1 MKATYK
7 IVFYDEYKTI
17 KKCFTITAKNYQQA
31 RIKANSILYNS
42 KYWAYNI
49 YII

>member
-17 KKCFTITAKNYQQA
+17 KKRFTLTAQNYQQA
-31 RIKANSILYNS
+31 RIKANKILFTTNY
-42 KYWAYNI
+42 YAYNI